1 MCHASVPL
9 PFVMPLISH
18 WVWHNIS
25 NVRTLTQMWWCQIG
39 RSSVPP
45 YARTKRYRKACPS
58 PWFRC
63 RLSPLKSLG
72 RHQKLLLR
80 PMAVV
85 ICMAKGVLR
94 AVTATGARLPRTT
107 LMQVVTEAL
116 RRRTTRVAVILSL
129 VPLPTLLLRH
139 QHLVL
144 RPQPLMVCLL
154 WEQDARRSTPR
165 RLLASQVLSNPRP
178 NLPQRGAQ
186 HRSLWP
192 TVRNGQGSSFDG
204 SYWVVRAM
212 TPHFL

>member
-1 MCHASVPL
+1 MLLGPCVHA
-9 PFVMPLISH
+9 
-18 WVWHNIS
+18 
-25 NVRTLTQMWWCQIG
+25 
-39 RSSVPP
+39 
-45 YARTKRYRKACPS
+45 YAFMYEVKCCPPS
-58 PWFRC
+58 P
-63 RLSPLKSLG
+63 SKSLG
-72 RHQKLLLR
+72 QHQKLLQR

-116 RRRTTRVAVILSL
+116 RRRTTRVAVIRSL

-144 RPQPLMVCLL
+144 RPQPLMACLL
-154 WEQDARRSTPR
+154 CEQDARRSTPR
-165 RLLASQVLSNPRP
+165 RLFASQVLSNPRP

-192 TVRNGQGSSFDG
+192 TVRNGQGTSFDG
-204 SYWVVRAM
+204 SYWVVRAA